1 MKTCTIIEM
10 KSLLNDSMQQN
21 KIHRQCWHLRK
32 KNMEQMQAGNV
43 YGQRNNEEDMLVPN
57 AEFRELQE
65 AKQTDN
71 LSLRG

>member
-1 MKTCTIIEM
+1 
-10 KSLLNDSMQQN
+10 
-21 KIHRQCWHLRK
+21 
-32 KNMEQMQAGNV
+32 MEQVQAGNV
-43 YGQRNNEEDMLVPN
+43 YGQRKNEEDMLVPN

>member
-1 MKTCTIIEM
+1 
-10 KSLLNDSMQQN
+10 
-21 KIHRQCWHLRK
+21 
-32 KNMEQMQAGNV
+32 MQAGNV